1 MEPIKP
7 SSLIDFVYRPI
18 EALSETLE
26 RKLGLASVVIISLSA
41 MLGSGLF
48 VLPALVMLDMGGG
61 TIPVAGIWLAYLL
74 AALAILPAAVSK
86 GELSTAMPSSGGSY
100 VYIERTF
107 GPLVGTISGI
117 GLWGASMLKSAFALI
132 GFKAYLWVL
141 EELLGVTINLEIA
154 ALILLTLIVIINILG
169 ISRIK
174 KVQTP
179 IVLSSVLF
187 MAILSFWAILT
198 MEMDWNVAFDQDAFG
213 GSWDEV
219 WRDVA
224 HSTAFV
230 FVAYAG
236 VTKIAA
242 VGGEIKNPG
251 RNIPYGILLSLGIAC
266 ILYVFLTIVMV
277 AAVSPEAY
285 MSADGARED
294 PIYVFAEAIGGSTVG
309 VISAVFAVTVLTAM
323 ALAGIM
329 ATSRFPFAMA
339 RDNLLPEPLE
349 NVHAKYQTPHLAII
363 GTGIAM
369 AASITF
375 LPVQD
380 IAKLASGFKI
390 MIFVVINCCVIV
402 LRRAS
407 GAHSWYQP
415 KWKSPLYPFIQ
426 FFGIISGIFLIYIMG
441 MMAFLGAI
449 ACCLLGLVT
458 YYSYGKSRAHPMLTP
473 WRTVRTEF
481 TNADQ
486 SEREKRWLVFHTMAG
501 WANPQH
507 LTEGE
512 FVHAM
517 GIIAPQFTRFHM
529 RNLFHEI
536 DGNGNGVI
544 DVDEFLAGI
553 DEENLFE
560 EKSDFE
566 QEVAKLNDEIISDQH
581 ESSLEGEE

>member
-18 EALSETLE
+18 EALSDTLE

-107 GPLVGTISGI
+107 GPLIGTVSGI

-141 EELLGVTINLEIA
+141 EELLDITINIEIA
-154 ALILLTLIVIINILG
+154 ALILLAMIVIINILG

-179 IVLSSVLF
+179 IVLSMTLF
-187 MAILSFWAILT
+187 MFILCGWAMLT
-198 MEMDWNVAFDQDAFG
+198 MELDWSRAFGSDAFG
-213 GSWDEV
+213 GTWDEV

-242 VGGEIKNPG
+242 VGGEIKNPS
-251 RNIPYGILLSLGIAC
+251 RNIPYGILLSLIIAC
-266 ILYVFLTIVMV
+266 ILYVFITIVMV
-277 AAVSPEAY
+277 ATVSPETY
-285 MSADGARED
+285 MSNGDARED
-294 PIYVFAEAIGGSTVG
+294 PVYVFAHAIGGNTMG
-309 VISAVFAVTVLTAM
+309 VISAVFAVTVVTAM

-339 RDNLLPEPLE
+339 RDNLLPRALE
-349 NVHAKYQTPHLAII
+349 NVHTNYQTPHLAIL

-369 AASITF
+369 ALSITL
-375 LPVQD
+375 LPVHD

-390 MIFVVINCCVIV
+390 MIFIIINGCVIV

-407 GAHSWYQP
+407 PAHSWYQP
-415 KWKSPLYPFIQ
+415 KWKSPMYPFIQ
-426 FFGIISGIFLIYIMG
+426 IFGIISGIFLLYVMG
-441 MMAFLGAI
+441 LMAVLGGLG
-449 ACCLLGLVT
+449 CCVLGIIT
-458 YYSYGKSRAHPMLTP
+458 YYSYGKSRAHPKLTP

-507 LTEGE
+507 LTESE
-512 FVHAM
+512 FAHAM
-517 GIIAPQFTRFHM
+517 SIIAPQFSRFHV

-536 DGNGNGVI
+536 DVNGNGVI
-544 DVDEFLAGI
+544 DVDEFLRGI
-553 DEENLFE
+553 DSALTEAE
-560 EKSDFE
+560 
-566 QEVAKLNDEIISDQH
+566 
-581 ESSLEGEE
+581 

>member
-1 MEPIKP
+1 VTANTPKDF
-7 SSLIDFVYRPI
+7 IDFVYRPI

-26 RKLGLASVVIISLSA
+26 RKLGLASVVILSLSA

-61 TIPVAGIWLAYLL
+61 AAPVAGIWLAYLL

-107 GPLVGTISGI
+107 GPLIGTVSGI

-141 EELLGVTINLEIA
+141 EELLGITINLEMA
-154 ALILLTLIVIINILG
+154 ALILLTLVVIINIMG
-169 ISRIK
+169 VKRIK

-179 IVLSSVLF
+179 IVFSLVIF
-187 MAILSFWAILT
+187 MLALCIWSILT
-198 MEMDWNVAFDQDAFG
+198 VEMDWGAAFGRDAFG
-213 GSWDEV
+213 GTWEEAWSDI
-219 WRDVA
+219 A

-242 VGGEIKNPG
+242 VGGEIKNPS
-251 RNIPYGILLSLGIAC
+251 RNIPHGMILSLLIAC
-266 ILYVFLTIVMV
+266 VLYVFITIVMV
-277 AAVSPEAY
+277 SAVSPELY
-285 MSADGARED
+285 MLEDGHARED
-294 PIYVFAEAIGGSTVG
+294 PVYVFANEIAGGTVG
-309 VISAVFAVTVLTAM
+309 IISAVFAVTVLTSM

-349 NVHAKYQTPHLAII
+349 NVHPKYQTPHLAIL

-369 AASITF
+369 AASITL
-375 LPVQD
+375 LPVHD

-407 GAHSWYQP
+407 DSHSWYQP
-415 KWKSPLYPFIQ
+415 RWKSPLYPFTQI
-426 FFGIISGIFLIYIMG
+426 FGIISGIFLIYVMG
-441 MMAFLGAI
+441 MMALLGAI
-449 ACCLLGLVT
+449 ACCTFGLIT

-473 WRTVRTEF
+473 WRTIRTQF
-481 TNADQ
+481 TNSDQ
-486 SEREKRWLVFHTMAG
+486 AEREKRWLVFHTVSSTKPRYSQQM
-501 WANPQH
+501 
-507 LTEGE
+507 TEGE

-517 GIIAPQFTRFHM
+517 GIIAPNLERFHL

-536 DGNGNGVI
+536 DTDGNGVI
-544 DVDEFLAGI
+544 NVDEFLSGI
-553 DEENLFE
+553 DDDNLFDN
-560 EKSDFE
+560 KSDFA
-566 QEVAKLNDEIISDQH
+566 QVVSNMNNDILKDQH
-581 ESSLEGEE
+581 ER

>member
-1 MEPIKP
+1 MDKP
-7 SSLIDFVYRPI
+7 SSLVDFVYRPI
-18 EALSETLE
+18 ELLSDTLE

-61 TIPVAGIWLAYLL
+61 TAPLAGIWLAYLL
-74 AALAILPAAVSK
+74 AAIAILPAAVSK

-107 GPLVGTISGI
+107 GPMVGTVTGI
-117 GLWGASMLKSAFALI
+117 GLWSASMLKSAFALI

-141 EELLGVTINLEIA
+141 EELLNVSIDIEIA
-154 ALILLTLIVIINILG
+154 ALILLAMIVIINILG
-169 ISRIK
+169 VSKIK

-179 IVLSSVLF
+179 IVLLMIVF
-187 MAILSFWAILT
+187 MLILSFWAILT
-198 MEMDWNVAFDQDAFG
+198 MELDWSAAFGPDAFG
-213 GSWDEV
+213 GTWDEV
-219 WRDVA
+219 WKNVA

-242 VGGEIKNPG
+242 VGGEIKNPS
-251 RNIPYGILLSLGIAC
+251 RNIPYGILLSLLISC
-266 ILYVFLTIVMV
+266 LLYVFITIVMV
-277 AAVSPEAY
+277 ATVSPDSY
-285 MSADGARED
+285 MANGEARED
-294 PIYVFAEAIGGSTVG
+294 PVYVFAHAIGGHTLG
-309 VISAVFAVTVLTAM
+309 VISAVFAVTVVTSM

-339 RDNLLPEPLE
+339 RDNLLPRALE
-349 NVHAKYQTPHLAII
+349 NVHTKYQTPHLAIW
-363 GTGIAM
+363 GTGVAM
-369 AASITF
+369 ALSITF
-375 LPVQD
+375 LPVHD

-390 MIFVVINCCVIV
+390 MIFIIINACVIV

-407 GAHSWYQP
+407 PAHTWYQP
-415 KWKSPLYPFIQ
+415 EWKSPMYPFIQ
-426 FFGIISGIFLIYIMG
+426 IFGILSG
-441 MMAFLGAI
+441 AFLLYVMGWMAI
-449 ACCLLGLVT
+449 LGGIGCCLLGVVT

-481 TNADQ
+481 TNASQ
-486 SEREKRWLVFHTMAG
+486 AEREKRWLVFHTMAG

-512 FVHAM
+512 FAHAM
-517 GIIAPQFTRFHM
+517 SIIAPQFSRFHV

-536 DGNGNGVI
+536 DTSGNGII
-544 DVDEFLAGI
+544 DVDEFLNGI
-553 DEENLFE
+553 D
-560 EKSDFE
+560 S
-566 QEVAKLNDEIISDQH
+566 ALNEA
-581 ESSLEGEE
+581 E

>member
-1 MEPIKP
+1 MDRP
-7 SSLIDFVYRPI
+7 SKLVNFVYRPI
-18 EALSETLE
+18 ELLSETLE

-61 TIPVAGIWLAYLL
+61 TTPLAGIWLAYLL
-74 AALAILPAAVSK
+74 AAIAILPAAVSK

-100 VYIERTF
+100 VYIERTY
-107 GPLVGTISGI
+107 GPLLGTVSGI

-141 EELLGVTINLEIA
+141 EELLDIHINIEIA
-154 ALILLTLIVIINILG
+154 ALILLAMIVGINVLG
-169 ISRIK
+169 VSKIK

-179 IVLSSVLF
+179 IVLLMILF
-187 MAILSFWAILT
+187 MLVLSVWAILT
-198 MEMDWNVAFDQDAFG
+198 MELDWGAAFGTEAFG
-213 GSWDEV
+213 GTWDEV
-219 WRDVA
+219 WKNVA

-242 VGGEIKNPG
+242 VGGEIKNPS
-251 RNIPYGILLSLGIAC
+251 RNIPYGIILSLVISC
-266 ILYVFLTIVMV
+266 LLYVFITIVMV
-277 AAVSPEAY
+277 AAVSPESY
-285 MSADGARED
+285 MNSAGEARED
-294 PIYVFAEAIGGSTVG
+294 PVFIFAEAIGGYTVG
-309 VISAVFAVTVLTAM
+309 VISAVFAVTVVTSM

-339 RDNLLPEPLE
+339 RDNLLPRALE
-349 NVHAKYQTPHLAII
+349 NVHTKYQTPHLAIY

-369 AASITF
+369 ALSITF
-375 LPVQD
+375 LPVHD

-390 MIFVVINCCVIV
+390 MIFIVINSCVIV

-407 GAHSWYQP
+407 PAHSWYQP
-415 KWKSPLYPFIQ
+415 EWKSPMYPFIQ
-426 FFGIISGIFLIYIMG
+426 IFGILSGIFLLYVMG
-441 MMAFLGAI
+441 LMAVLGGI
-449 ACCLLGLVT
+449 GCCLLGLVT

-481 TNADQ
+481 TNASQ
-486 SEREKRWLVFHTMAG
+486 AEREKRWLVFHTMAG

-507 LTEGE
+507 LTESE
-512 FVHAM
+512 FAHAM
-517 GIIAPQFTRFHM
+517 SIIAPQFSRFHV

-536 DGNGNGVI
+536 DVNGNGVI
-544 DVDEFLAGI
+544 DVDEFLSGI
-553 DEENLFE
+553 DSALSEAE
-560 EKSDFE
+560 
-566 QEVAKLNDEIISDQH
+566 
-581 ESSLEGEE
+581 

>member
-1 MEPIKP
+1 MEQNKP

-18 EALSETLE
+18 ELLSETLE

-41 MLGSGLF
+41 MLGSGFF
-48 VLPALVMLDMGGG
+48 VLPALVMVDMGGG
-61 TIPVAGIWLAYLL
+61 TAPVAGIWLAYLL
-74 AALAILPAAVSK
+74 AAIAILPAAVSK

-107 GPLVGTISGI
+107 GPMVGTVTGI

-141 EELLGVTINLEIA
+141 EELLDTTINTEIS
-154 ALILLTLIVIINILG
+154 ALILLAMIVGINILG
-169 ISRIK
+169 VSRIK

-179 IVLSSVLF
+179 IVVLMVFFMLTLS
-187 MAILSFWAILT
+187 IWAILT
-198 MEMDWNVAFDQDAFG
+198 MELDWSAAFTTEAFG
-213 GSWDEV
+213 GTWDEV
-219 WRDVA
+219 WKNVA

-242 VGGEIKNPG
+242 VGGEIKNPS
-251 RNIPYGILLSLGIAC
+251 RNIPYGILLSLLISC
-266 ILYVFLTIVMV
+266 ILYVFITIVMV
-277 AAVSPEAY
+277 AAVSPESY
-285 MSADGARED
+285 MLNGEARED
-294 PIYVFAEAIGGSTVG
+294 PVYVFAHAVGGHTIG
-309 VISAVFAVTVLTAM
+309 VISAVFAVTVVTAM

-339 RDNLLPEPLE
+339 RDNLLPRALE
-349 NVHAKYQTPHLAII
+349 NVHTKYQTPHLAIL
-363 GTGIAM
+363 GTGVAM
-369 AASITF
+369 ALSITF
-375 LPVQD
+375 LPVHD

-390 MIFVVINCCVIV
+390 MIFIVINACVIV

-407 GAHSWYQP
+407 PSHSWYQP
-415 KWKSPLYPFIQ
+415 QWKSPLYPYIQ
-426 FFGIISGIFLIYIMG
+426 IFGIISGIFLLYVMG
-441 MMAFLGAI
+441 MMAVLGGLG
-449 ACCLLGLVT
+449 CCLMGLLT

-486 SEREKRWLVFHTMAG
+486 AEREKRWLVFHTMAG
-501 WANPQH
+501 WASPEH

-512 FVHAM
+512 FAHAM
-517 GIIAPQFTRFHM
+517 GIIAPHLSRFHV

-536 DGNGNGVI
+536 DANANGVI
-544 DVDEFLAGI
+544 NVDEFLAGI
-553 DEENLFE
+553 D
-560 EKSDFE
+560 SIDRE
-566 QEVAKLNDEIISDQH
+566 QE
-581 ESSLEGEE
+581 